1 MKIDRSFNDQDM
13 MLRTIQDTMKRENEL
28 RGYARLFLIND
39 LLGQL
44 ATNLKN
50 KQDVEKWLLTQK
62 ENAKTMIK
70 LNAKFKDPDIDKL

>member
-50 KQDVEKWLLTQK
+50 KQDVEKWLLIQK
-62 ENAKTMIK
+62 ENARTMIK
-70 LNAKFKDPDIDKL
+70 LNAKFKDPEIDKL

>member
-1 MKIDRSFNDQDM
+1 MKQLNPLEPDFFLEQYKE
-13 MLRTIQDTMKRENEL
+13 TMRHESTL

-62 ENAKTMIK
+62 DNAKTMIK

>member
-1 MKIDRSFNDQDM
+1 MKIDRSFNDQDI

-50 KQDVEKWLLTQK
+50 KQDVEKWLLAQK

-70 LNAKFKDPDIDKL
+70 LNAKFKDPEIDKL

>member
-1 MKIDRSFNDQDM
+1 MKQLNLLDPNYFKDQ
-13 MLRTIQDTMKRENEL
+13 LIENMKRENEL

-50 KQDVEKWLLTQK
+50 KQDVQKWLLTQK
-62 ENAKTMIK
+62 DNANTMIK

>member
-1 MKIDRSFNDQDM
+1 MKQLNLLDPNYFKDQI
-13 MLRTIQDTMKRENEL
+13 IQNMKRENEL

-62 ENAKTMIK
+62 ENARTMIK
-70 LNAKFKDPDIDKL
+70 LNAQFKDPDIDKL

>member
-1 MKIDRSFNDQDM
+1 MKQLNLLDPNYLKDQI
-13 MLRTIQDTMKRENEL
+13 IQNMKRENEL

-39 LLGQL
+39 LLGQM

-50 KQDVEKWLLTQK
+50 KHEIEKWLLTQK
-62 ENAKTMIK
+62 DNAKTMIK

>member
-1 MKIDRSFNDQDM
+1 MKQLNLLEPDFFLEQYKE
-13 MLRTIQDTMKRENEL
+13 TMRRESEL

-62 ENAKTMIK
+62 DNAKTMIK